1 MLYVKKPFQLKKEW
15 KIKLLPLLGEVNC
28 LAMLSKKTL
37 TSSIALDPIERIW
50 KSSLNKNSCIR
61 SKICNYKKVT
71 HLNQAIRAIVT
82 HFNPFSNIFS
92 KIKRYKKFKN
102 LGELIAKE
110 EEKSWEMGKKIQKIR
125 EKKERETS
133 QTHKKNS

>member
-82 HFNPFSNIFS
+82 RFNPFSNKFS
-92 KIKRYKKFKN
+92 KIKGYKKFKN
-102 LGELIAKE
+102 LEELIAKE
-110 EEKSWEMGKKIQKIR
+110 EEKSWEVGKKIQKIK